1 MEGWSVRYSR
11 QSQQDK
17 KQPDVPCFHLV
28 ILVYKIQTSLPLIW
42 EWLFLKFRVRCFPC
56 SCSNLLGVFWLDC
69 VWSCCPPR
77 FCFLAPRDWWF
88 RISPVGPDP
97 NRCAKGD
104 YEFEQALPLRCW
116 VAHRKGEPWVM
127 GLVSHRSYPCS
138 YSSFKLFWYIG
149 IFFGLML
156 ANVRVRTDWMAAQ
169 AWYNYC
175 SPFQGASCS
184 L

>member
-1 MEGWSVRYSR
+1 MDQHFTYTFQTFRKVSKYVILQMEGWSVRYSR

-17 KQPDVPCFHLV
+17 KQSDVPCFHLV

-88 RISPVGPDP
+88 RISPVVPDP
-97 NRCAKGD
+97 NRCAKAIMNLNKL
-104 YEFEQALPLRCW
+104 YRS
-116 VAHRKGEPWVM
+116 VAEWLTEKENHECL
-127 GLVSHRSYPCS
+127 GLVSHRPILVLIVLLNC
-138 YSSFKLFWYIG
+138 FG
-149 IFFGLML
+149 I
-156 ANVRVRTDWMAAQ
+156 
-169 AWYNYC
+169 
-175 SPFQGASCS
+175 
-184 L
+184 